1 MSNPSVQCRGG
12 FVFPVSCRLRFLPDF
27 PSCRN
32 IGTAGR
38 RLFAVANSGGLA
50 TIFRIVFKKAG
61 YADRPF
67 YRIRQQTR
75 P

>member
-38 RLFAVANSGGLA
+38 RLFAVANSGGLI
-50 TIFRIVFKKAG
+50 TIFRIMFKKAD